1 MSQRRAQ
8 HPIVV
13 DKKRYS
19 TDNT

>member
-1 MSQRRAQ
+1 MSQRCAQ

-13 DKKRYS
+13 VKKRYS